1 VIQAEQAASTLEP
14 GTPMVKVIPPRLVEP
29 YLTGQRSVIAGYLYR
44 AQDCALFRGPADY
57 YQALGLGYDG
67 SDFTQ
72 DMPELYLLRWLA
84 QEMSSS
90 LRPAPA
96 GAVSR
101 SLPEFFTL
109 PVPIPVGAEIYRVTP
124 GTEEFVARYDG
135 QVWLR
140 PLGGPSP

>member
-1 VIQAEQAASTLEP
+1 VTQAEQAVITLDP

-44 AQDCALFRGPADY
+44 AQDCALFRGPGDY
-57 YQALGLGYDG
+57 YRALGLGYMG
-67 SDFTQ
+67 SDFAA

-84 QEMSSS
+84 MDMSAS
-90 LRPAPA
+90 LRPVPD
-96 GAVSR
+96 GSLGR

-109 PVPIPVGAEIYRVTP
+109 PVPVPVGAEIYRIRQ

-135 QVWLR
+135 QVWLG
-140 PLGGPSP
+140 PVGGP